1 MVPPEGMVNVW
12 RTTTAALSAVV
23 VRRVHRWT
31 RAPHLCNLAPMRR
44 ARLVV
49 GLPALALAVA
59 FSSAACEGCLDVY
72 VGQPDGDTPEPE
84 PNPPPDSGGD
94 GDGDGGVF
102 DGDFTLSSTS
112 VAELAAYRRVT
123 GDLLITGVEA
133 ASLSL
138 AQSALVVDGDFVVQ
152 ENGQLTSLVTGGLS
166 SVGGDVRVTE
176 NALLQSFSTTNLV
189 SVGGDVRIV
198 DDPALSF
205 VGMSNL
211 GEVGGS
217 ITLYDGR
224 NLRFDTLSY
233 VDGSVTVGGPSPE
246 TRPAVVTLSLP
257 ALESIGADLVV
268 LGLAQLVTLQA
279 PVLNSVS
286 GVFVVREN
294 PLLDVLELPA
304 LAHVGVSLCICQ
316 NETLD
321 ACDASSVVTN
331 LEEVSDLSIDTSGND
346 DTLPCE

>member
-1 MVPPEGMVNVW
+1 MKAPPS
-12 RTTTAALSAVV
+12 T
-23 VRRVHRWT
+23 RV
-31 RAPHLCNLAPMRR
+31 AYFGNLARMRC
-44 ARLVV
+44 ARLV
-49 GLPALALAVA
+49 GLSVLALAAA

-72 VGQPDGDTPEPE
+72 VGQPDGDAPEPE
-84 PNPPPDSGGD
+84 PNPLPDSGS

-112 VAELAAYRRVT
+112 VEELAAFARVT
-123 GDLLITGVEA
+123 GDLVITGVES

-138 AQSALVVDGDFVVQ
+138 SQSALIVDGDLVVR
-152 ENGQLTSLVTGGLS
+152 ENGQLTTLVTGGLS
-166 SVGGDVRVTE
+166 SVGGDVRVSE
-176 NALLQSFSTTNLV
+176 NPLLQSFSTTNLV

-198 DDPALSF
+198 DDPSLSF

-224 NLRFDTLSY
+224 NLRFDALSY
-233 VDGSVTVGGPSPE
+233 VDGSLTVGGPSPE

-257 ALESIGADLVV
+257 ALESVGADLVV

-279 PVLNSVS
+279 PLLNSVS

-294 PLLDVLELPA
+294 PLLDVLALPA
-304 LAHVGVSLCICQ
+304 LVHVGVSVCICQ

-321 ACDASSVVTN
+321 ACDASSVVAN
-331 LEEVSDLSIDTSGND
+331 LENVGDLAIDTSGND
-346 DTLPCE
+346 DATPCE